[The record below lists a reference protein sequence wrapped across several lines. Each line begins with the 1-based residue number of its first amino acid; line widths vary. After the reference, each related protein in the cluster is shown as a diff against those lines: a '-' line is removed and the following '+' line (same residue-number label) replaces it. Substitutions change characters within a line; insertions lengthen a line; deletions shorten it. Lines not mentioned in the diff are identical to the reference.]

1 MKGWIGLPEESGGIP
16 FALHFA
22 QGQHIF
28 LVLGITG
35 ESIDVLESTA
45 FDPPNHG
52 LIEIPI
58 AIVASFLRRGFR
70 GATSEEWNIV
80 DSILPPSADTITLP
94 VFDENLAK
102 PTHRLRAPESG
113 AYFAF
118 SNFDIQEASAAIRMA
133 LQNPQVQNQLIHAAI
148 DTLANISLTLPLRQR
163 WGMALEAIAI
173 VARVRFDD
181 ELAQCALQNA
191 SAILSGVD
199 GSDIPFVRDWA
210 DQCLQ
215 SVVALARVV
224 EKDKLLSEADSAQSS
239 D

>member
-16 FALHFA
+16 FALQFA
-22 QGQHIF
+22 QGQHF
-28 LVLGITG
+28 FVVLGITG
-35 ESIDVLESTA
+35 SSINVLESTVFEPA
-45 FDPPNHG
+45 DHG
-52 LIEIPI
+52 LIEIPM
-58 AIVASFLRRGFR
+58 AILASFLRRGFR
-70 GATSEEWNIV
+70 GDSSEEWNV
-80 DSILPPSADTITLP
+80 VESLLPMSADTISLP

-133 LQNPQVQNQLIHAAI
+133 FQNPQAQEPLIHAAI

-163 WGMALEAIAI
+163 WGLALEAIAI

-191 SAILSGVD
+191 SAILSGID
-199 GSDIPFVRDWA
+199 GANIPFVRDWA

-215 SVVALARVV
+215 SVVALARVM
-224 EKDKLLSEADSAQSS
+224 EKAKQKSEADPSQSS